1 LFLWLM
7 LFLAPP
13 LPIAVYLLLLGALN
27 RSRHPILVSGTWDF
41 VGVLFAASGFLLCG
55 GPAVLSLL
63 NDRWRETWLFSEPG
77 EHAPTSPGS
86 LFWLFLYFAYY
97 VAVLAC
103 AAFLV
108 RRRRRLTA
116 VYNALPEDVEAALL
130 QAFDR
135 LGLHSI
141 RTGPTYHLDPLP
153 DVPVDKNGNKSGV
166 IRAPSAASPGP
177 ADLEVESF
185 PAMKHV
191 SLCWEPADYRLRLEV
206 ERELAEQLGQ
216 RLSPRNDVGPWMTVL
231 GLAILA
237 ITVVGGCAGLFLML
251 ALR

>member
-1 LFLWLM
+1 M

-13 LPIAVYLLLLGALN
+13 LPIAVYLILLGALN
-27 RSRHPILVSGTWDF
+27 RTRHPVLVSGTWDF
-41 VGVLFAASGFLLCG
+41 AGVLLAASGFLLCG

-63 NDRWRETWLFSEPG
+63 NDCCRETWLFSEPG

-86 LFWLFLYFAYY
+86 LFWLFLFFGYY

-116 VYNALPEDVEAALL
+116 VYNTLPEDVESGLA

-135 LGLHSI
+135 LGLHPV
-141 RTGPTYHLDPLP
+141 RTGLAYRFELP
-153 DVPVDKNGNKSGV
+153 PEGTKGNESEA
-166 IRAPSAASPGP
+166 APAPYAASSGQ
-177 ADLEVESF
+177 AALQVESF

-191 SLCWEPADYRLRLEV
+191 TLCWEPADHPLRPEV
-206 ERELAEQLGQ
+206 ERELAQQLGQ
-216 RLSPRNDVGPWMTVL
+216 CLAPPNHVGPWMTVL

-237 ITVVGGCAGLFLML
+237 VTLVGGCAGLFLML
-251 ALR
+251 AMR